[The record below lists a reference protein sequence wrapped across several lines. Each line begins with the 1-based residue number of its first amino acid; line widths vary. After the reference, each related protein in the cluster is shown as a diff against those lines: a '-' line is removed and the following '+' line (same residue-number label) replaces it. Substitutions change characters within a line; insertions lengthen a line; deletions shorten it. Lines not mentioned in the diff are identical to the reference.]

1 MKPRRIGL
9 CQKYT
14 TKLEE
19 WQMKVSLI
27 LITTEALKDLAWISQ
42 TVYKLTGEEEWKD
55 RSECYE
61 TELLAREVESA

>member
-1 MKPRRIGL
+1 
-9 CQKYT
+9 
-14 TKLEE
+14 
-19 WQMKVSLI
+19 MKVSLI

-55 RSECYE
+55 RAECYE